1 MKKIFKRLMCLLLI
15 TFLLSMLYALIF
27 GNVMTDFLSLI
38 RMGDIITYHHTC
50 ILISGIPLMLYTT
63 FAMVRVLFSN
73 DLQYKALPDPF
84 EGWVLGTGALFFAT
98 GFIAN
103 FIVLFLFLVSS
114 YHSCPQDN
122 LHYYHVTD
130 VKLCETLVD
139 NRSFFN
145 RSF

>member
-1 MKKIFKRLMCLLLI
+1 MKKLFMRLMYFLLI
-15 TFLLSMLYALIF
+15 IFLLGILDLQIF
-27 GNVMTDFLSLI
+27 GFVMTDFLSLI
-38 RMGDIITYHHTC
+38 RMGDVITYHHTC
-50 ILISGIPLMLYTT
+50 LLISGIPLMLYTT

-84 EGWVLGTGALFFAT
+84 EVWVLGTGALLFAI

-122 LHYYHVTD
+122 LHDYHVTD

-139 NRSFFN
+139 NRSFW
-145 RSF
+145 

>member
-1 MKKIFKRLMCLLLI
+1 MKKLFKRLMCLLLI

-38 RMGDIITYHHTC
+38 RMGDVITYHHTC
-50 ILISGIPLMLYTT
+50 LLISGIPLMLYTT

-84 EGWVLGTGALFFAT
+84 EVWVLGTGALFFAI

-122 LHYYHVTD
+122 LHDYHVTD
-130 VKLCETLVD
+130 VKLCESLVD
-139 NRSFFN
+139 NRSFW
-145 RSF
+145 